1 MSRLREPTALV
12 AIHGNP
18 HVERIVQTLG
28 AWPDMYSPQLVFAR
42 NIAQRLER
50 DRDFDRVAIARDHSF
65 RLHDQ
70 IEAEVFTLSFSPNAV
85 GLHAEWIEV
94 KLVSSPLIVESVKEN
109 ADVIVVKDVVALRD
123 VCAHLGG
130 IVETM
135 KCDVE
140 KTWVV
145 AQPDFGAILRDE
157 IVAGLHLVEGFEDGC
172 GLPNLVV
179 KLAVDRGWR
188 GEKGWF
194 YWS

>member
-12 AIHGNP
+12 AVHRNP

-28 AWPDMYSPQLVFAR
+28 ASPEVYSPQLVFAG

-50 DRDFDRVAIARDHSF
+50 DRDFDRVAIACDHSF

-94 KLVSSPLIVESVKEN
+94 KLVSSPLIVESVEEN
-109 ADVIVVKDVVALRD
+109 ADVVIVK
-123 VCAHLGG
+123 
-130 IVETM
+130 TM

-140 KTWVV
+140 KTRVV
-145 AQPDFGAILRDE
+145 AQSYFSAILRDE
-157 IVAGLHLVEGFEDGC
+157 IIPGLHLVEVFEDGC
-172 GLPNLVV
+172 GLPNFVV
-179 KLAVDRGWR
+179 KLAINCGWL
-188 GEKGWF
+188 
-194 YWS
+194 